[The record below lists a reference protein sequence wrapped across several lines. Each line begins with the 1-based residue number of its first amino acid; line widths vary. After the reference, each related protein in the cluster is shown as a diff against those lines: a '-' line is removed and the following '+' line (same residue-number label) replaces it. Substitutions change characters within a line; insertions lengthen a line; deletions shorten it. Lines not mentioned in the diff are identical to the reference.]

1 MFVASTEQLAAFVGA
16 KQAELA
22 VARVVD
28 SPPDPVDRDSRDSRA
43 PTEGIPPRLA
53 DAEALLLA
61 QEEGGQGRTREGA
74 SDEEGEDGEGR
85 PKGETAKGSQA
96 AAAEGEKTDA
106 KGLTEEEQAQVQELQ
121 KRDAVVRRHER
132 AHAAAAGPHGGSPSY
147 EFQRGPGGQFYAVG
161 GEVSIDVSAGSDAAA
176 TIAKMEI
183 VIRAALAPA
192 DPSGQDRSV
201 AAQARRL
208 KADAE
213 RELREE
219 KAEEATIASEKAAER
234 RGETTGNRGAE
245 DASESDDSRNGDLR
259 NGEVL
264 SDSSG
269 DPQAD
274 PFAARRAAAAQS
286 YGRTAETTTGG
297 RDPLQLLQ
305 ALTV

>member
-1 MFVASTEQLAAFVGA
+1 MIVAPTEQLAAFVGA

-28 SPPDPVDRDSRDSRA
+28 SPPDPVDRGSRDSRA
-43 PTEGIPPRLA
+43 PTDGIPPRLA

-61 QEEGGQGRTREGA
+61 QEEGSQGRTREGA
-74 SDEEGEDGEGR
+74 GDGEGEDGEGR
-85 PKGETAKGSQA
+85 PEGETAKGDQA

-106 KGLTEEEQAQVQELQ
+106 KGLTEEEQAEVRELQ
-121 KRDAVVRRHER
+121 KRDAEVRRHER

-147 EFQRGPGGQFYAVG
+147 EFQRGPDGQFYAIG

-219 KAEEATIASEKAAER
+219 RAEEAALAAEKAAER
-234 RGETTGNRGAE
+234 RGETTGTEGAE
-245 DASESDDSRNGDLR
+245 DALQSADSQNGDPR

-264 SDSSG
+264 SDSREP
-269 DPQAD
+269 DPL
-274 PFAARRAAAAQS
+274 AARRAAAAQS

-297 RDPLQLLQ
+297 RDPLQLVQ